1 MLKNMVS
8 VFLAIFLALPAGAA
22 LALET
27 ITVALTSKAFQY
39 VPVVIAQERG
49 YMKEEGIDLKL
60 AFMQNSPGLQALT
73 ANQVQFSGSGSS
85 ALVAISKGGAPL
97 KTILAIND
105 QVLQWVM
112 VRPNITSL
120 KDLKDKKVATTG
132 VASIAAFM
140 LRNILVKYGMD
151 SKDVVLIDP
160 GPVNRVP
167 SLLSGAVDAAIV
179 SPEER
184 YATLDQGM
192 KDLMFIGQEVK
203 NSWGPFATSDRFIK
217 EQPKLMAGF
226 ARAVLKGLRIVRQ
239 DREGTIASVAK
250 FSELDKTMATRM
262 YDDLIGT
269 FTKGG
274 YVDEETQR
282 NDLAIVKLVAE
293 VNEVVPPQ
301 RAYDFSFVRQA
312 EQQLNKQ
319 GWKPRKGVA
328 RACFY

>member
-1 MLKNMVS
+1 MLKNVVS
-8 VFLAIFLALPAGAA
+8 VFISISLLLSAAGAPA
-22 LALET
+22 VET

-39 VPVVIAQERG
+39 VPLVIAQERG

-60 AFMQNSPGLQALT
+60 AFMQNAPGLQALT

-120 KDLKDKKVATTG
+120 KDLKGKKVATTG

-192 KDLMFIGQEVK
+192 KDLMFIGKEVK
-203 NSWGPFATSDRFIK
+203 NSWGTFATSDQFIK

-250 FSELDKTMATRM
+250 FSELDKSLATRM

-274 YVDEETQR
+274 YVDEETQK

-293 VNEVVPPQ
+293 VSDVVPIQ
-301 RAYDFSFVRQA
+301 RAYDFSFARQA

-319 GWKPRKGVA
+319 GWKP
-328 RACFY
+328 

>member
-1 MLKNMVS
+1 MRKNIVS
-8 VFLAIFLALPAGAA
+8 VFISISLLLSAAGAPA
-22 LALET
+22 VET

-39 VPVVIAQERG
+39 VPLVIAQERG

-60 AFMQNSPGLQALT
+60 AFMQNAPGLQALT

-120 KDLKDKKVATTG
+120 KDLKGKKVATTG

-192 KDLMFIGQEVK
+192 KDLMFIGKEVK
-203 NSWGPFATSDRFIK
+203 NSWGTFATSDQFIK

-250 FSELDKTMATRM
+250 FSELDKSLATRM

-319 GWKPRKGVA
+319 GWKP
-328 RACFY
+328 

>member
-1 MLKNMVS
+1 MFKYIIAGLS
-8 VFLAIFLALPAGAA
+8 LASA
-22 LALET
+22 LAAAGQAGSMET
-27 ITVALTSKAFQY
+27 VSVALTSKAFQY

-49 YMKEEGIDLKL
+49 YMKEEGIDLKFV
-60 AFMQNSPGLQALT
+60 FMQNAPGLQALI
-73 ANQVQFSGSGSS
+73 ANTVQFSGSGSS
-85 ALVAISKGGAPL
+85 ALVAISKGNAPL
-97 KTILAIND
+97 KTVLAIND

-112 VRPNITSL
+112 VRPNISSI
-120 KDLKDKKVATTG
+120 KDLKGKKVATTG

-151 SKDVVLIDP
+151 AKDVVMIDP

-192 KDLMFIGQEVK
+192 KDLMFIGKEVK
-203 NSWGPFATSDRFIK
+203 NSWGTFATSERFIK
-217 EQPKLMAGF
+217 EQPKLMSGF
-226 ARAVLKGLRIVRQ
+226 ARAVLKGLRVTRQ
-239 DREGTIASVAK
+239 DRDGTIASVAK
-250 FSELDKTMATRM
+250 FSELDKALATRM

-274 YVDEETQR
+274 YVDEETQK

-319 GWKPRKGVA
+319 NWKP
-328 RACFY
+328 

>member
-8 VFLAIFLALPAGAA
+8 AFLAIFLALPAGAA

-60 AFMQNSPGLQALT
+60 AFMQNAPGLQALT

-192 KDLMFIGQEVK
+192 KDLMFIGKEVK
-203 NSWGPFATSDRFIK
+203 NSWGTFATSDRFIK

-250 FSELDKTMATRM
+250 FSELDKTLATRM

-319 GWKPRKGVA
+319 GWKP
-328 RACFY
+328 

>member
-1 MLKNMVS
+1 MLKNIVS
-8 VFLAIFLALPAGAA
+8 VFLSIFLGLSAGGA
-22 LALET
+22 LALEP

-39 VPVVIAQERG
+39 VPLVIAQERG

-60 AFMQNSPGLQALT
+60 AFMQNAPGLQALT

-192 KDLMFIGQEVK
+192 KDLMFIGKEVK
-203 NSWGPFATSDRFIK
+203 NSWGTFATSDRFIK

-226 ARAVLKGLRIVRQ
+226 ALAVLKGLRVVRQ
-239 DREGTIASVAK
+239 DREGTIASVSK
-250 FSELDKTMATRM
+250 FSELDKTLATRM

-282 NDLAIVKLVAE
+282 NDLAIVRLVAE

-319 GWKPRKGVA
+319 GWKP
-328 RACFY
+328 